1 MSARAATLPP
11 GPTQPPPLVA
21 ARFML
26 QPTRFLEG
34 NAQRYGDAFTVQ
46 LSKDRTVVITSDP
59 DTVKRVFTGDPEQLL
74 AGVGNVVL
82 KPLLGPRSVL
92 LLDGPEHLRQ
102 RRLILP
108 SFHGERM
115 RTYGETMR
123 DAAERHVR
131 RWPIGTG
138 FPTQPSMQAITL
150 EVILRAVFGVSD
162 DREVERLATPL
173 RRMLDATS
181 SQARLVLLQLT
192 KSEGA
197 KPRSPWGR
205 FRALMAPANDVV
217 NEQIH
222 ARRADPD
229 GSERDDVLSL
239 LLAARDEEGQP
250 LTDAE
255 LRDELMTLLLA
266 GHETTAT
273 ALSWTL
279 ERIVRHPQVL
289 ERLVAEQR
297 EGGDE
302 YLDAVIKETL
312 RLRPVVPGVVRYL
325 TAPFQVKDWEL
336 PAGVNVAPSIYLLHR
351 RPDLYPDPLAFRP
364 ERFLERPAGTYEWIP
379 FGGGIRRCLGASFAL
394 FEMKVVLSTI
404 LGRAQ
409 LRTTGSSDERTT
421 RRAIT
426 YTPARGG
433 RITVEA
439 FAPRPTR
446 VPSAPSAAA
455 A

>member
-1 MSARAATLPP
+1 MSTLAAALPP
-11 GPTQPPPLVA
+11 GPTQPSPLLA

-26 QPTRFLEG
+26 QPTRFLEA
-34 NAQRYGDAFTVQ
+34 NASRYGDAFTVQ

-102 RRLILP
+102 RRLMLP

-115 RTYGETMR
+115 RTYGEAMR
-123 DAAERHVR
+123 DAAERHVN
-131 RWPIGTG
+131 RWPIGSS

-150 EVILRAVFGVSD
+150 EVILRAVFGVRD

-173 RRMLDATS
+173 RRMLDATA

-197 KPRSPWGR
+197 SPRSPWGR
-205 FRALMAPANDVV
+205 FRALMAPADAVV
-217 NEQIH
+217 SEQIQ
-222 ARRADPD
+222 ARRDDPQAA
-229 GSERDDVLSL
+229 ERDDVLSL
-239 LLAARDEEGQP
+239 LLAARDEDGQP

-279 ERIVRHPQVL
+279 ERIVRHPEVL

-297 EGGDE
+297 DGGDE

-325 TAPFQVKDWEL
+325 TAPFQVKEWEL

-351 RPDLYPDPLAFRP
+351 RADLYPNPLAFQP
-364 ERFLERPAGTYEWIP
+364 ERFLDAKPGTYEWIP
-379 FGGGIRRCLGASFAL
+379 FGGGVRRCLGASFAL
-394 FEMKVVLSTI
+394 YEMKIVLSTI
-404 LGRAQ
+404 LARAKLQ
-409 LRTTGSSDERTT
+409 PVQSRDERTT

-433 RITVEA
+433 RIQVESLVPA
-439 FAPRPTR
+439 RP
-446 VPSAPSAAA
+446 AARAQVA

>member
-1 MSARAATLPP
+1 M
-11 GPTQPPPLVA
+11 
-21 ARFML
+21 
-26 QPTRFLEG
+26 
-34 NAQRYGDAFTVQ
+34 
-46 LSKDRTVVITSDP
+46 ITSDP

-102 RRLILP
+102 RRLMLP

-131 RWPIGTG
+131 RWPIGTS

-229 GSERDDVLSL
+229 AAERDDVLSL

-279 ERIVRHPQVL
+279 ERIVRHPDVL
-289 ERLVAEQR
+289 DRLVAEQQR
-297 EGGDE
+297 GRRRVPRRGDQGDAAPAPGGARRGPLPDRAVLRQGVGAAGGRQRRP
-302 YLDAVIKETL
+302 LD
-312 RLRPVVPGVVRYL
+312 
-325 TAPFQVKDWEL
+325 L
-336 PAGVNVAPSIYLLHR
+336 PAPPPG
-351 RPDLYPDPLAFRP
+351 RP
-364 ERFLERPAGTYEWIP
+364 
-379 FGGGIRRCLGASFAL
+379 
-394 FEMKVVLSTI
+394 LS
-404 LGRAQ
+404 G
-409 LRTTGSSDERTT
+409 
-421 RRAIT
+421 
-426 YTPARGG
+426 PAR
-433 RITVEA
+433 A
-439 FAPRPTR
+439 S
-446 VPSAPSAAA
+446 VPSASSSSPPARTSGSPSAAA
-455 A
+455 SAAAWARASPSSR